1 MNRASAQSQRSSTPS
16 LPSALP
22 FSNKEEAKKWLE
34 HVLALQGLPQAL
46 TEQGIT
52 LQNRLN
58 DKGQSWEELKPE
70 LEILRGNVLAEEQK
84 LQLLQQILQVQVP
97 ATVLRDPRVEELVRK
112 MNELEI
118 AKQIKDEV
126 TADME
131 KTRKR
136 LEFDIDGNFDKIKQ
150 LRTDLADRDKTI
162 TDLEE
167 KLLKLTSEKKELENK
182 IKTLENNIDE
192 LKQEVGNLQVMVA
205 KKDGEI
211 KSLMEMHKK
220 RLESMSDRIEELEAK
235 NRELAKMSESK
246 IVVGETMKITVKAIY
261 KHVHPT
267 LKHRKKNCYSVYE
280 ISDHLTKK
288 YTSDSAEKKA
298 AEERWEKLKGSDI
311 FGLSWY

>member
-1 MNRASAQSQRSSTPS
+1 MNRASAQYTRSSTPS

-34 HVLALQGLPQAL
+34 DTLALQGLPQAL
-46 TEQGIT
+46 TEQAST
-52 LQNRLN
+52 LHKTLN
-58 DKGQSWEELKPE
+58 AKDRPWDQLKPE
-70 LEILRGNVLAEEQK
+70 LETLHGHVVAEQTPK
-84 LQLLQQILQVQVP
+84 WLQQFQLQFP
-97 ATVLRDPRVEELVRK
+97 ASVTVHDPRIDELVKK
-112 MNELEI
+112 MKELEI

-126 TADME
+126 AADME

-167 KLLKLTSEKKELENK
+167 KLLKLTREKKELENK
-182 IKTLENNIDE
+182 IKTLENNIDA

-205 KKDGEI
+205 EKDGKI
-211 KSLMEMHKK
+211 KSLMEMHEK
-220 RLESMSDRIEELEAK
+220 RLESMVDRIEELEAK
-235 NRELAKMSESK
+235 NKESAKMSQSK
-246 IVVGETMKITVKAIY
+246 ILVGETMKITVKAIY
-261 KHVHPT
+261 MHVHPT

-288 YTSDSAEKKA
+288 YTSNPAEKKA

-311 FGLSWY
+311 FGLP